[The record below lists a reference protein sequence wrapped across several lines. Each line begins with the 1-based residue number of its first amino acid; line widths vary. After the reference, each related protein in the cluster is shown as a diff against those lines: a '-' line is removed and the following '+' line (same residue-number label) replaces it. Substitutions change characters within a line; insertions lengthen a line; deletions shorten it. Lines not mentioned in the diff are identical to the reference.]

1 MYLGSVLMMSDAN
14 TGSSPTYEFQT
25 DYWTPENT
33 DAKFPRLL
41 SSTGNNG
48 SNNTVGS
55 DFWLINGGYLR
66 MRDIQ
71 VGYDFK
77 RILLKKTSWI
87 TRLNVALSGQNIFT
101 ISEATKYGIDP
112 ENGSANRYDYPNER
126 VFAINF
132 GIGF

>member
-71 VGYDFK
+71 VGYDF
-77 RILLKKTSWI
+77 
-87 TRLNVALSGQNIFT
+87 AYT
-101 ISEATKYGIDP
+101 IEEDPVDHLVECGFERTKYF
-112 ENGSANRYDYPNER
+112 YY
-126 VFAINF
+126 F
-132 GIGF
+132 GGNKVRN

>member
-1 MYLGSVLMMSDAN
+1 M
-14 TGSSPTYEFQT
+14 T
-25 DYWTPENT
+25 DKAILCYIHSWSHESHHVYSLVGTLVP
-33 DAKFPRLL
+33 
-41 SSTGNNG
+41 
-48 SNNTVGS
+48 VGS